1 MLNAIKSI
9 DTGFRW
15 QTFNGTDLRLNF
27 SLSIYAS
34 KYLKFFVFDQSFSS
48 YMNNNNA
55 SWVNG
60 EDLKYEYTYFS
71 KDMIAGKETLF
82 CDKTILSESVIN
94 VIL

>member
-1 MLNAIKSI
+1 
-9 DTGFRW
+9 
-15 QTFNGTDLRLNF
+15 
-27 SLSIYAS
+27 
-34 KYLKFFVFDQSFSS
+34 
-48 YMNNNNA
+48 MNNNNA

-94 VIL
+94 VILWYQHNIFWSQVPNILVKLFYRFNKENGA